1 MNGSRTDNFNR
12 ANPSSRQ
19 FGSIVGLAQKVMEWR
34 FNLPKFYEEVTG
46 HQPFPYQAEFLN
58 EMADLGNQYA
68 LISAGRGTG
77 KTEALSVLAIWYV
90 FVLPLTD
97 PGTPMKVVILAGSE
111 KQAKICY
118 SYVTSFIQR
127 IDFLKDSLA
136 KQPTENE
143 VLFKDG
149 SYIRPLTASEKSVR
163 GPHPDIL
170 IIDEA
175 CQADDDL
182 ITAAMPMIGTSR
194 YPRLVFSST
203 PDVYYSL
210 FVKILNG
217 KNEFTEFQRFVW
229 SAEDCPTV
237 GKGFL
242 SSQKKWLDSGKFGI
256 EYLGIPYSFSGRVFP
271 LEQLRECVKYR
282 GLIREKD
289 GPLYAGVDWGYS
301 PAPTVLTIVQQLKKG
316 RENRWRVIHTSSYLA
331 ENFAIVLNK
340 LEKIVK
346 MHEVLAL
353 YCDSSHPGENQRLAA
368 KGLPVFP
375 VKFKSQKNRM
385 LSNLK
390 ALVENENI
398 EIDGERDYPLVA
410 QLRDYSYDT
419 KRNDDFVDSLM
430 LAVKEGSKYIVR
442 EYSLK
447 DFISAIPRARPTT
460 SPRLSSRNVKPI
472 ELMTEEEKK
481 KLKEKRKGINPSRII
496 R

>member
-1 MNGSRTDNFNR
+1 MKGSRTGTFKFG
-12 ANPSSRQ
+12 NPSSRQ
-19 FGSIVGLAQKVMEWR
+19 FGSLVGLAQKVIEWR
-34 FNLPKFYEEVTG
+34 YNLPLFYEEITG
-46 HQPFPYQAEFLN
+46 HPPFPYQAEFLN
-58 EMADLGNQYA
+58 QMADLGNQYA

-77 KTEALSVLAIWYV
+77 KTESLSILAIWYV

-118 SYVTSFIQR
+118 SYVVKFIHK
-127 IDFLKDSLA
+127 INFLANSLA
-136 KQPTENE
+136 KEPTENE

-163 GPHPDIL
+163 GPHPDLL

-175 CQADDDL
+175 CQANDEL
-182 ITAAMPMIGTSR
+182 ITAAMPMIGTSPN
-194 YPRLVFSST
+194 PRLVFSST

-217 KNEFTEFQRFVW
+217 TKEFTEFQRFVW
-229 SAEDCPTV
+229 SAEDCPII

-242 SSQKKWLDSGKFGI
+242 SSQRKWLDSGKFGI
-256 EYLGIPYSFSGRVFP
+256 EYLGVPYSFSGRVFP
-271 LEQLRECVKYR
+271 LEQLKECVKHR
-282 GLIREKD
+282 GLVREKE
-289 GPLYAGVDWGYS
+289 GPLYAGVDWGHS
-301 PAPTVLTIVQQLKKG
+301 PAPTVLTIAQEITRGK
-316 RENRWRVIHTSSYLA
+316 ENRWRVIHTSSYLA
-331 ENFAIVLNK
+331 ENFATVLNK
-340 LEKIVK
+340 LEKIAK

-375 VKFKSQKNRM
+375 IKFKSQKNRM

-390 ALVENENI
+390 ALVENQTI
-398 EIDGERDYPLVA
+398 EIDGEREYPLVA
-410 QLRDYSYDT
+410 QMRDYSYDT

-430 LAVKEGSKYIVR
+430 LAVMEGSKYVVR

-447 DFISAIPRARPTT
+447 DFIAVMPKGRRTTGPRTI
-460 SPRLSSRNVKPI
+460 SRNEKPI

-481 KLKEKRKGINPSRII
+481 KLREKRKGINPSRII
-496 R
+496 K